1 MNREIVINKDVD
13 FLTKDQKKY
22 EVLKNKYK
30 QTLLTSE
37 ISFKNMIKG
46 IFVYGNEKENIVTLY
61 GNNSEIIGY
70 DKELII
76 ISFIEFRKFLKEN
89 KIENL
94 NEDLKNGINEFE
106 FRMVNFLNKT
116 IWININ
122 IELIN
127 NKNGNLEFKCYLH
140 NITEQKENIE
150 KINVSKNQDELT
162 GLNNRKRLNELVKEK
177 LLSYTNKEYR
187 SALLII
193 DLDNFKLINDSY
205 GHLYG
210 DKLLEKFAE
219 DLKRIVKDENCIGR
233 FGGDEF
239 LIFLSDIES
248 LDEIKKF
255 NNEIEEILKKPYIIG
270 NNTIYITVSIG
281 IGLFPDDG
289 ENFETLLKSA
299 DAAMYKAKNDGRNQW
314 KMFNNNISKEINRIY
329 IIQKGLRKALDEDE
343 IYVVYQPKIS
353 LEDNQI
359 NGFEALVRWNSKE
372 IGAVSPAEF
381 IPIAENTKLII
392 QIGKFVLREVF
403 KKIKYLIDEGYDN
416 FKIAVNLSEVQLREG
431 DFLEYFNLLINEFNI
446 SCKYIEVEITESMI
460 MKSIDKNIEYLQ
472 QIRNLGVSI
481 ALDDF
486 GTGYSSLNH
495 LTKLPIDV
503 LKIDRS
509 FIKEMT
515 KNQKNKYVV
524 ENIIELSHKLNIKVV
539 AEGVEELNQLQYLE
553 EMNCDMVQGFYFSKP
568 ESFNEIVEMLKR
580 Y

>member
-1 MNREIVINKDVD
+1 MNREIIINKDVD
-13 FLTKDQKKY
+13 FLTEDENKY
-22 EVLKNKYK
+22 EVLKNKCK
-30 QTLLTSE
+30 ELLLISE
-37 ISFKNMIKG
+37 SPFKNIIKG
-46 IFVYGNEKENIVTLY
+46 IFIYGNEKEDIVTLY
-61 GNNSEIIGY
+61 GNNNEIIGY

-76 ISFIEFRKFLKEN
+76 ISFIEFQKFLKQN
-89 KIENL
+89 NMK
-94 NEDLKNGINEFE
+94 DLIKDLQNGVKEFE
-106 FRMVNFLNKT
+106 FRLINSSNKF
-116 IWININ
+116 IWINITV
-122 IELIN
+122 ELTN
-127 NKNGNLEFKCYLH
+127 NKKGNLEFKCYLH
-140 NITEQKENIE
+140 NVTEHKENLK
-150 KINVSKNQDELT
+150 KINQFKNKDELT

-177 LLSYTNKEYR
+177 LLSYSNKKYR

-205 GHLYG
+205 GHLCG
-210 DKLLEKFAE
+210 DKLLKRFAE
-219 DLKRIVKDENCIGR
+219 DLKKIVKDENNIGR

-248 LDEIKKF
+248 LDEIHRF

-270 NNTIYITVSIG
+270 ENTIYLTVSIG

-299 DAAMYKAKNDGRNQW
+299 DAAMYKAKNDGKNQW
-314 KMFNNNISKEINRIY
+314 KMFNNNISEEINRIY
-329 IIQKGLRKALDEDE
+329 LIQKGLRKALDENE

-353 LEDNQI
+353 LKNNEV

-372 IGAVSPAEF
+372 IGFVSPGEF

-392 QIGKFVLREVF
+392 KIGKFVLREVF
-403 KKIKYLIDEGYDN
+403 KKVKYLIDEGYDN
-416 FKIAVNLSEVQLREG
+416 FKIAVNLSEIQLREG
-431 DFLEYFNLLINEFNI
+431 DLFEYFNFLVNEFNV
-446 SCKYIEVEITESMI
+446 SSKYIEVEITESMI

-472 QIRNLGVSI
+472 QIRNLGTSI

-515 KNQKNKYVV
+515 NNKKNKYVV
-524 ENIIELSHKLNIKVV
+524 ENIIELSHKLNIEVV
-539 AEGVEELNQLQYLE
+539 AEGVEELKQVKYLE

-568 ESFNEIVEMLKR
+568 ESFDEIFEMLKK

>member
-22 EVLKNKYK
+22 EVLKNKCK
-30 QTLLTSE
+30 EFLLTSE
-37 ISFKNMIKG
+37 ISFKNIIKG
-46 IFVYGNEKENIVTLY
+46 IFIYGNEKEDIVTFY

-70 DKELII
+70 NKELII
-76 ISFIEFRKFLKEN
+76 ISFIEFKNFLKEN

-94 NEDLKNGINEFE
+94 IVDLKNGINEFE
-106 FRMVNFLNKT
+106 FTVINFLDKT
-116 IWININ
+116 IWINLN

-127 NKNGNLEFKCYLH
+127 DKDGNLQFKCYLH
-140 NITEQKENIE
+140 NITEQKENKK
-150 KINVSKNQDELT
+150 KINILKNQDELT
-162 GLNNRKRLNELVKEK
+162 GLNNRKRLNELVKER
-177 LLSYTNKEYR
+177 LLSYSNKEYR

-205 GHLYG
+205 GHSCG
-210 DKLLEKFAE
+210 DKLLERFAE

-248 LDEIKKF
+248 LDEINKF
-255 NNEIEEILKKPYIIG
+255 NKEIEEILKKPYIIG

-299 DAAMYKAKNDGRNQW
+299 DSAMYKAKNDGRNQW
-314 KMFNNNISKEINRIY
+314 QMFNNNISEEINRIY

-353 LEDNQI
+353 LENNGI

-372 IGAVSPAEF
+372 IGIVSPVEF

-392 QIGKFVLREVF
+392 KIGKFVLREVF
-403 KKIKYLIDEGYDN
+403 KKVKYLIDEGYDN
-416 FKIAVNLSEVQLREG
+416 FKIAVNLSEIQLREG
-431 DFLEYFNLLINEFNI
+431 DFLEYFTLLINEFNI
-446 SCKYIEVEITESMI
+446 SCEYIEVEITESMI

-539 AEGVEELNQLQYLE
+539 AEGVEELKQVQYLE
-553 EMNCDMVQGFYFSKP
+553 DMKCDMAQGFYFSKP
-568 ESFNEIVEMLKR
+568 RSFDGIVEMLNR
-580 Y
+580 

>member
-1 MNREIVINKDVD
+1 MNREIVINKDVG
-13 FLTKDQKKY
+13 FLTKDQMKY
-22 EVLKNKYK
+22 KVLKDKCEK
-30 QTLLTSE
+30 FLLTSE
-37 ISFKNMIKG
+37 SSFKNMIKG
-46 IFVYGNEKENIVTLY
+46 ISLYGNEEENIVTLY

-70 DKELII
+70 DEELII

-89 KIENL
+89 KIGKL
-94 NEDLKNGINEFE
+94 IKDIKDGLGEFE
-106 FRMVNFLNKT
+106 VKVTNYLNKV
-116 IWININ
+116 IWLNVKV
-122 IELIN
+122 ELID
-127 NKNGNLEFKCYLH
+127 NKKGNLKFQCYLH
-140 NITEQKENIE
+140 NITEHKENIN
-150 KINVSKNQDELT
+150 KINHFKNRDELT

-177 LLSYTNKEYR
+177 LLSYSNKEYR

-205 GHLYG
+205 GHLCG
-210 DKLLEKFAE
+210 DELLKRFAE
-219 DLKRIVKDENCIGR
+219 DLKTIVKDENYIGR

-248 LDEIKKF
+248 LDEINKF
-255 NNEIEEILKKPYIIG
+255 NNRVEEMLKKPYVIN

-289 ENFETLLKSA
+289 EKFETLLKSA
-299 DAAMYKAKNDGRNQW
+299 DAAMYKAKSDGKNQW
-314 KMFNNNISKEINRIY
+314 KMFNNNISKEISRIY
-329 IIQKGLRKALDEDE
+329 LIQKGLRKALDENE

-353 LEDNQI
+353 LKNNEV

-372 IGAVSPAEF
+372 IGFVSPGEF

-392 QIGKFVLREVF
+392 KIGKFVLREVF
-403 KKIKYLIDEGYDN
+403 KKVKYLIDEGYDN
-416 FKIAVNLSEVQLREG
+416 FKIAVNLSEIQLREG
-431 DFLEYFNLLINEFNI
+431 DLFEYFNSLVNEFKI
-446 SCKYIEVEITESMI
+446 SSKYIEVEITESMI

-472 QIRNLGVSI
+472 QIRNLGTSI

-515 KNQKNKYVV
+515 RNKKNKYVV
-524 ENIIELSHKLNIKVV
+524 ENIIELSHKLNIEVV
-539 AEGVEELNQLQYLE
+539 AEGVEELRQVEYLE
-553 EMNCDMVQGFYFSKP
+553 EMNCDMVQGFYFSRP
-568 ESFNEIVEMLKR
+568 ENFDEIIEMLKK
-580 Y
+580 

>member
-127 NKNGNLEFKCYLH
+127 NKSGNLEFKCYLH

-150 KINVSKNQDELT
+150 KINISKNQDELT

-472 QIRNLGVSI
+472 QIRNLGVSV